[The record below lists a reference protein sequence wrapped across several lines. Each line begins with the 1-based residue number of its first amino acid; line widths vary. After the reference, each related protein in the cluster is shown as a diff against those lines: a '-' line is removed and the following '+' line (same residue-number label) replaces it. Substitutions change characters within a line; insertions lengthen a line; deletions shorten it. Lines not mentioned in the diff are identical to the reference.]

1 MFRSEDVALYSV
13 TTDGEN
19 VWELLN
25 LLGNAEM
32 VMIEQSATSVLAEKS
47 SASKIRRLEEWKQRL
62 DAFKF
67 KSAKFG
73 KHAPPLQLAPGEVE
87 RLVEEKAREHGLR
100 QPMLLEKM
108 LQKAERKIR
117 YFDECHANFDIIVSN
132 IVDLVKTK
140 AVLANVFSLMPRN
153 FG

>member
-13 TTDGEN
+13 TTEGEN

-32 VMIEQSATSVLAEKS
+32 VMIEQSAASSLAEKS
-47 SASKIRRLEEWKQRL
+47 SAAKIRRLEEWKQRL

-67 KSAKFG
+67 KSTKFG
-73 KHAPPLQLAPGEVE
+73 KGSPAQALAPGELE
-87 RLVEEKAREHGLR
+87 RLVEEKARGHGLR

-140 AVLANVFSLMPRN
+140 AVLANVFSLMPKD
-153 FG
+153 FA